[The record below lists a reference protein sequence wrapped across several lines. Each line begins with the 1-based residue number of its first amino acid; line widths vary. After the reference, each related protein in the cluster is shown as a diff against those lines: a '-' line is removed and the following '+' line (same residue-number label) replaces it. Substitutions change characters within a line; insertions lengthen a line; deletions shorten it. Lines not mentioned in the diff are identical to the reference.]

1 MNVVLS
7 LLFLLMWSS
16 GAIFVK
22 LGLMS
27 SSVWTF
33 LAIRSAGAM
42 LVLAAIL
49 VVVFR
54 SDFWTALS
62 LPLRTILGAVF
73 VGLLLQAGYQG
84 SYFLAIAH
92 DLSPGALT
100 IILGAQPLL
109 MPWLAG
115 ERTHWVGKALLLAGF
130 LGLALAVM
138 GARELGAGGISGIL
152 FGMGALACITVG
164 TTLQKRIGVP
174 VAQSI
179 LWQYIGSVVVFTAT
193 VIATGWH
200 ATLNLSFLASAAWMI
215 LVVSVGANVLLLYML
230 SRHQTS
236 KIGVLFYFVP
246 VATMIGERFIY
257 GTRHSLQT
265 VIGAVIVVLSSLA
278 FANLDFLLRHLG
290 FPSRNS
296 RELLSPLRQ
305 AEGPARSRKS

>member
-215 LVVSVGANVLLLYML
+215 LVVSVGRKRAASIHAVSTPNVEDRSSLLLRASCHNDRRAFYL
-230 SRHQTS
+230 RYAPQLTNRHRR
-236 KIGVLFYFVP
+236 GDC
-246 VATMIGERFIY
+246 R
-257 GTRHSLQT
+257 
-265 VIGAVIVVLSSLA
+265 VVLA
-278 FANLDFLLRHLG
+278 GLRQPG
-290 FPSRNS
+290 FPATPSWFSLSKFERAPFAPETSRRPS
-296 RELLSPLRQ
+296 AIP
-305 AEGPARSRKS
+305 